1 MRCVWRTVVGLV
13 CATVCAP
20 QLSALNPA
28 YRISQYLHTSWK
40 SDSGLQ
46 AVRRLAQTPDGY
58 LWLATRGGLVRFD
71 GVRFSTYRAGS
82 VPGLEN
88 NTAQDLL
95 VDPDGSLWVATLG
108 GGISHYQHGTFRSY
122 TTRDGLP
129 SDDVQS
135 LYRDTRGVMWVGTRD
150 GKIARFVAGRFEKVS
165 LGIPESSITGFVET
179 SDQSL
184 WISSYG
190 NGIFR
195 LRDGVV
201 TAFSVKD
208 GVPDSRVTGLYRDR
222 SGKIWTAGWKGV
234 SVWDGK
240 RFIADSAVN
249 KSVAYAI
256 GCGEDRDGNLW
267 IAASSGLFRAQ
278 KDTVVKLDRNSGLSS
293 DFTSDVFEDRDGN
306 LWIATRAGL
315 DRLRDGPLRTFTT
328 KEGLAGGSGPIVVGD
343 GGAIWTIGDGQVD
356 RIAANEL
363 STWRAALPS
372 PAAQSVVWISQP
384 DAALLIGFN
393 SGVLRWRPNGAATS
407 IPALAGLDVQCL
419 LKARDGTIWIGTQ
432 NRGLLRWKPSRGSEA
447 SLEAVVPDKAIAALA
462 EDHAGAIWA
471 GSYFGGGLY
480 QVQGEKVR
488 HFGQAEGLKSSYVYT
503 VFVDEKNDVWI
514 GSTAGLSWFQN
525 GILRTVNSQQGLP
538 SDQVFAIVNDSYGR
552 LWVTTFA
559 GIAFLERESLTEWAE
574 GRRDR
579 LNPTVYRATDEMQIY
594 AVGRTF
600 PNAVRSHDGH
610 LWFAFAQ
617 GVAEVTPPA
626 PGASQE
632 NNFPVLIEDA
642 RIDGV
647 PHARPD
653 RLRIPPGS
661 RSIEIAYTAIA
672 LTNPESVRFRYRLE
686 GLDPAWVNAD
696 TRRVA
701 FYDNLKPGSYK
712 FTVAASSGAKQ
723 WRQAPSVVMEQ
734 LPFFYQ
740 TTWFAVLVSAT
751 FLSLCILFYRF
762 RVRQAVNRIQAA
774 FQERVDER
782 TRIARDLHDTL
793 LQSFQGVLLKFHAVT
808 YRLPDR
814 PEARNELEGAIE
826 QARQAIAE
834 GRDAVQGLR
843 SSVVVTNDL
852 ARAITTFGEGLA
864 SDQNGRPAPDFR
876 VHVEGESR
884 DLAPL
889 VRDELYRIAGEA
901 LRNAFRHAG
910 ARRIEVEIHY
920 DARRLRM
927 RVRDDGKGIDPQVL
941 GAGGRPGHH
950 GLPGM
955 RERAEL
961 VGGSLAVWSE
971 VNSGTEIELTI
982 PSAIAYAKAQATS
995 VGQGTPA

>member
-1 MRCVWRTVVGLV
+1 MRCVWRTIAGLV
-13 CATVCAP
+13 CAAVCPP

-46 AVRRLAQTPDGY
+46 AVRRVAQTPDGY

-88 NTAQDLL
+88 STAQDLL

-108 GGISHYQHGTFRSY
+108 GGISHYQQGTFRSY

-150 GKIARFVAGRFEKVS
+150 GKIARLVQGRFEKVS
-165 LGIPESSITGFVET
+165 LGIPESSVTGFVET
-179 SDQSL
+179 ADQSL
-184 WISSYG
+184 WIATFG
-190 NGIFR
+190 NGVFR
-195 LRDGVV
+195 LRDGVL

-208 GVPDSRVTGLYRDR
+208 GLPDSRVTGLYRDR
-222 SGKIWTAGWKGV
+222 SGKIWTTGWKGV
-234 SVWDGK
+234 SFWDGK
-240 RFIADSAVN
+240 RFIADSTVN
-249 KSVAYAI
+249 KSVEYAI
-256 GCGEDRDGNLW
+256 GCREDRDGNLW

-306 LWIATRAGL
+306 LWVATRAGL

-343 GGAIWTIGDGQVD
+343 GGAIWTIAGGQVD

-372 PAAQSVVWISQP
+372 PAAQSVMWISQP
-384 DAALLIGFN
+384 DSALLVGFD
-393 SGVLRWRPNGAATS
+393 SGVLRWRPNGAATT

-432 NRGLLRWKPSRGSEA
+432 NRGLLRWKPSPGSGA

-480 QVQGEKVR
+480 QVKGEKVQ

-503 VFVDEKNDVWI
+503 VFVDEKSDVWI

-525 GILRTVNSQQGLP
+525 GTIRTVNSQQGLP
-538 SDQVFAIVNDSYGR
+538 SDQVFGIVNDSYGR

-559 GIAFLERESLTEWAE
+559 GIASLERKSLTEWAE

-600 PNAVRSHDGH
+600 PNAVRSNDGH
-610 LWFAFAQ
+610 LWFAFAN
-617 GVAEVTPPA
+617 GVAEVTPPV

-632 NNFPVLIEDA
+632 NDFPVLIEDV
-642 RIDGV
+642 RIDGI
-647 PHARPD
+647 PRPGPS
-653 RLRIPPGS
+653 RFRIPPGS

-672 LTNPESVRFRYRLE
+672 LSNPESVRFRYRLE

-696 TRRVA
+696 ARRVA
-701 FYDNLKPGSYK
+701 FYDNLKPGSYT
-712 FTVAASSGAKQ
+712 FTVAASSGAGQ
-723 WRQAPSVVMEQ
+723 WREASPVVMEQ

-740 TTWFAVLVSAT
+740 TTWFALLVLTAV
-751 FLSLCILFYRF
+751 LSLGILSYRF
-762 RVRQAVNRIQAA
+762 RVQQAVNRIQAA
-774 FQERVDER
+774 FQERIDER
-782 TRIARDLHDTL
+782 TRVARDLHDTL
-793 LQSFQGVLLKFHAVT
+793 LQSFQGVLLKFYAVT

-814 PEARNELEGAIE
+814 PEAREELEGAIE

-843 SSVVVTNDL
+843 SSVVVKNDL

-864 SDQNGRPAPDFR
+864 SDQNGRQAPDFH
-876 VHVEGESR
+876 VLVEGVSR

-889 VRDELYRIAGEA
+889 VRDEVYRIAGEA

-920 DARRLRM
+920 ETRHLRM
-927 RVRDDGKGIDPQVL
+927 RIRDDGKGIDPQVL
-941 GAGGRPGHH
+941 SAGERGGHH

-961 VGGSLAVWSE
+961 VGGKLAVWSE
-971 VNSGTEIELTI
+971 VNSGTEIELVI
-982 PSAIAYAKAQATS
+982 PSVIAYAKAQAIK
-995 VGQGTPA
+995 VG